1 MAIDLSFRC
10 RGIYIVL
17 EEARLSG
24 SFYGKLRR
32 REGGGKEGMRRGVGE
47 SDDRPCFTERLQS
60 SGGNSVEA
68 ATVRGG
74 GKVVPGEFG
83 QPA

>member
-1 MAIDLSFRC
+1 MQGDLYRFGGSKTERFFL
-10 RGIYIVL
+10 RGVAKTR
-17 EEARLSG
+17 E
-24 SFYGKLRR
+24 K